1 MDPYRHLPIEADR
14 AVRGNSVALADT
26 AGCVA
31 PIGRRRA
38 PRRSARRARAPRQS
52 ITALVTLLSEIRGLV
67 HTELVSIRLDLRR
80 LEQAVGRQS
89 KVQGHDSETLAG
101 VLRQVARIS
110 RTLEAVEAPKGV
122 A

>member
-1 MDPYRHLPIEADR
+1 VTNNFELFPGVDFRRPS
-14 AVRGNSVALADT
+14 GLAARPL
-26 AGCVA
+26 AGCVK

-38 PRRSARRARAPRQS
+38 PPRRSARRSRAPRPS
-52 ITALVTLLSEIRGLV
+52 VATLVTLLSEIRGLV
-67 HTELVSIRLDLRR
+67 HTELGSIRLDLRR